1 VKKKETYF
9 PLLTKTQSD
18 QEDLLGELS
27 HPLKKDNQETQTKP
41 DSSQN
46 TKRQLKVNLT
56 TSVTISYHLLM
67 RISYHKL
74 ETVNA
79 KYSS

>member
-27 HPLKKDNQETQTKP
+27 HPLKKDNQETQTKL
-41 DSSQN
+41 DSLQN

-67 RISYHKL
+67 RISYLKL